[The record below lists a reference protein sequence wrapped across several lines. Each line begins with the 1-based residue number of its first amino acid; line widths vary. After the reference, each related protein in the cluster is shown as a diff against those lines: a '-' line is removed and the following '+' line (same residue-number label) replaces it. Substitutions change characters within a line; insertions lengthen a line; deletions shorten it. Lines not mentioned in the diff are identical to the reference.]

1 MSEDYSQYLMN
12 VKTVQS
18 GAFRVLVEALKEI
31 LTDTNIVFDETGIK
45 LMATDTSH
53 SVLIHMK
60 LNGDKFEHFHCPK
73 RIVVG
78 VNMNNMFKLIK
89 TMGNNDILTMFIE
102 NKDPNRMGFKINNLE
117 KQSQTIFRMNLL
129 DINEDEINVPPAK
142 FETELTFP
150 SGDFQ
155 KLIRDM
161 TNIGDTIEIK
171 SSGSNLILGCNGDF
185 ADQETILSENKDGLS
200 FSVKSK
206 PENPI
211 QGFFSLKYLLLF
223 TKCTNLCNL
232 LHIYIKN
239 DYPLIIRYDVAN
251 LGQVKLCLSPNIE
264 SED

>member
-1 MSEDYSQYLMN
+1 
-12 VKTVQS
+12 
-18 GAFRVLVEALKEI
+18 
-31 LTDTNIVFDETGIK
+31 
-45 LMATDTSH
+45 
-53 SVLIHMK
+53 
-60 LNGDKFEHFHCPK
+60 
-73 RIVVG
+73 
-78 VNMNNMFKLIK
+78 
-89 TMGNNDILTMFIE
+89 MGNNDILTMFIE